1 MRSSWTWLPTPLP
14 TRLSRAPITAVLI
27 LALALVAG
35 GFAAG
40 GATVTAQEDG
50 SPAPVIQPIAG
61 GWSLL
66 ANTGPAVSPADLL
79 APIEDLVTAAFTF
92 DPTRRTASAPTA
104 RARRPRPISCW
115 SNRGKRC
122 GSSCRPTGWTAT
134 SRSWRC
140 RHRRSNLPTTL
151 EPGFTLVGWTG
162 TDGLRV
168 SEALEGLP
176 VRRAYQ
182 WEAASQRYRTW
193 SPSLPA
199 SARDDFPL
207 EYGAGLWIDLG
218 GDESVVWEQR

>member
-1 MRSSWTWLPTPLP
+1 MRNGPTFVPL
-14 TRLSRAPITAVLI
+14 AVVLG

-35 GFAAG
+35 GWAVG
-40 GATVTAQEDG
+40 GRTVTAQDADP
-50 SPAPVIQPIAG
+50 PARVIQPIAG

-66 ANTGPAVSPADLL
+66 ANTGPATSPADLL

-92 DPTRRTASAPTA
+92 DATQDDFRAYRPGTPAPTDLRVVEA
-104 RARRPRPISCW
+104 GQALWVFVPPDRLDGDIAFLELPASVRD
-115 SNRGKRC
+115 
-122 GSSCRPTGWTAT
+122 
-134 SRSWRC
+134 
-140 RHRRSNLPTTL
+140 LPTTL

-168 SEALEGLP
+168 SAALAGLP

-207 EYGAGLWIDLG
+207 EYGAGVWIDLG
-218 GDESVVWEQR
+218 GDDSVVWEQR

>member
-1 MRSSWTWLPTPLP
+1 MRNGRTLLP
-14 TRLSRAPITAVLI
+14 LSVVLV
-27 LALALVAG
+27 LALALVAAGWAVG
-35 GFAAG
+35 GR
-40 GATVTAQEDG
+40 TVTAQDADP
-50 SPAPVIQPIAG
+50 PARVIQPIAG

-66 ANTGPAVSPADLL
+66 ANTGPATSPADLL

-92 DPTRRTASAPTA
+92 DATQDDFRAYRPGTPAPTDLRVVEA
-104 RARRPRPISCW
+104 GQALWVFVPPDRLDGDIAFLELP
-115 SNRGKRC
+115 
-122 GSSCRPTGWTAT
+122 GSER
-134 SRSWRC
+134 
-140 RHRRSNLPTTL
+140 NLPATL

-168 SEALEGLP
+168 SAALEGLP

-207 EYGAGLWIDLG
+207 EYGAGVWIDLG
-218 GDESVVWEQR
+218 GDDSVVWEQR

>member
-92 DPTRRTASAPTA
+92 DPTRNRFRAYRPGVPERTDLVLVETGEALWVFVPPARLDGDIAFLEVPASA
-104 RARRPRPISCW
+104 
-115 SNRGKRC
+115 
-122 GSSCRPTGWTAT
+122 
-134 SRSWRC
+134 
-140 RHRRSNLPTTL
+140 SNLPTTL

-168 SEALEGLP
+168 SEATEGLP

-193 SPSLPA
+193 IPSLPA
-199 SARDDFPL
+199 AARDDFPL